1 MEPSE
6 IQPPADPHLS
16 IANQLSAWLRVE
28 TGRKLSTGI
37 LVGIG
42 ATWLVIRFCGL
53 GTAPPGFFVDEATPA
68 LHAMCLAETGKNA
81 VGEPWPLYSPAA
93 GNMAGQHT
101 LALLSLDV
109 IWLKGFGTSRVA
121 FRAVSAFLFLVT
133 ALGLFFLAREIASM
147 APHESRA
154 ESGMRPFPWL
164 VLLAALVSPW
174 SFQFSRIG
182 WDPPVGPTYM
192 VLSLVGMVRS
202 YRGGRWA
209 VAWSAFTGFC
219 AAASMTAYAP
229 LRAVVPLVLTSLAVL
244 LFVLRSEWRARWGFI
259 RSLLVA
265 AFVAAILLAPTL
277 RMLSTGEINQR
288 MNNIAIWNP
297 SWIKEHAGSMHR
309 PLFLVMT
316 FLDNVVA
323 HLQPSFLFIKGD
335 ANIRHSAHIA
345 GHLSP
350 VDMVALLCVLWFG
363 LALLLRLVRGRA
375 PFPAGQAAGLPTYQ
389 RWLTATALCA
399 ALGWFFGI
407 VPAALT
413 WDGLPQALRAIAAWP
428 FVALFTGAVLALAWS
443 RRRWMPAVL
452 AVVALAHTVY
462 FLPAYFRAFDK
473 TETYWF
479 MREMV
484 DLIEKNRHETSPKP
498 IPQLVSQ
505 NLGLGYGY
513 DEMLRYFLMH
523 DGGMRCDEA
532 TAAVRAYWKAARGE

>member
-1 MEPSE
+1 
-6 IQPPADPHLS
+6 
-16 IANQLSAWLRVE
+16 
-28 TGRKLSTGI
+28 
-37 LVGIG
+37 
-42 ATWLVIRFCGL
+42 
-53 GTAPPGFFVDEATPA
+53 
-68 LHAMCLAETGKNA
+68 
-81 VGEPWPLYSPAA
+81 
-93 GNMAGQHT
+93 MAGHHT
-101 LALLSLDV
+101 IALLALDV
-109 IWLKGFGTSRVA
+109 IWLKVFGTSRVA

-133 ALGLFFLAREIASM
+133 ALGLFFLAREIAAM
-147 APHESRA
+147 VPRESRD
-154 ESGMRPFPWL
+154 ESSMRPFPWL
-164 VLLAALVSPW
+164 VLLAALLSPW

-209 VAWSAFTGFC
+209 VAWSVFTGFC

-244 LFVLRSEWRARWGFI
+244 LFVLRSEWRVRWSFI
-259 RSLLVA
+259 RNLLVA
-265 AFVAAILLAPTL
+265 AFVATIVLAPTL
-277 RMLSTGEINQR
+277 RMLSAGEINQR

-297 SWIKEHAGSMHR
+297 SWIKEHAGSMST

-335 ANIRHSAHIA
+335 ANIRHSAQIA

-350 VDMVALLCVLWFG
+350 LDMVALLCVAWFG
-363 LALLLRLVRGRA
+363 LAILIRLVRGRS
-375 PFPAGQAAGLPTYQ
+375 PFPEGQEAGLPAYQ
-389 RWLTATALCA
+389 RLLTATALCA

-413 WDGLPQALRAIAAWP
+413 WDGLPQALRSIAAWP
-428 FVALFTGAVLALAWS
+428 FVALFTGAVLGLAWH

-452 AVVALAHTVY
+452 AIVAFAHTVHY
-462 FLPAYFRAFDK
+462 LPAYFHAFDK
-473 TETYWF
+473 AESYWF

-484 DLIEKNRHETSPKP
+484 DLIEKNRHEQSPKP

-505 NLGLGYGY
+505 NLGLGYNY

-523 DGGMRCDEA
+523 DGSMKCNEA
-532 TAAVRAYWKAARGE
+532 TEAVRAYWKTARGE